1 MFTGRTRKLSTGA
14 AAVVAIIMVLTSAA
28 YACTVFRGKMTVTG
42 ADGNSTFA
50 TGNNLNMGWC
60 IRPQDNTTVA
70 NGGGAK
76 GADGSSIKIR
86 IEPAS
91 STCGS
96 HSPSTRNDYDLNF
109 FNGKAFTY
117 TISSTTGKR
126 VYSTTIHKD
135 CMSPLLSGVVHLARG
150 LTYTNGTIAEGT
162 FKLPASTN
170 KNLSG
175 EASAVCFSDPGG
187 GNGNQVP
194 IIITA

>member
-50 TGNNLNMGWC
+50 TGSNQSMSWC
-60 IRPQDNTTVA
+60 IAPQDNA
-70 NGGGAK
+70 AASAGGGAK
-76 GADGSSIKIR
+76 GADGSSITIK

-91 STCGS
+91 SGCGS
-96 HSPSTRNDYDLNF
+96 HSPSTRSDYHLNF
-109 FNGKAFTY
+109 FNGKGFTY

-126 VYSTTIHKD
+126 VYSTWQKD
-135 CMSPLLSGVVHLARG
+135 CMSPLLSGVVNLASN
-150 LTYTNGTIAEGT
+150 LSYTNGTTAQGT
-162 FKLPASTN
+162 FRLPASTN

-194 IIITA
+194 IIITG

>member
-14 AAVVAIIMVLTSAA
+14 ATVVAIIMVLASGA

-42 ADGNSTFA
+42 GGGSTFA
-50 TGNNLNMGWC
+50 TGNNSGMGWC

-70 NGGGAK
+70 SGGGGK
-76 GADGSSIKIR
+76 GADGSTITIR

-96 HSPSTRNDYDLNF
+96 HSPSTRSDYDLNF
-109 FNGKAFTY
+109 FNGKGFTY

-126 VYSTTIHKD
+126 VYSTWQKD
-135 CMSPLLSGVVHLARG
+135 CMSPRLSGVVNLASNVS
-150 LTYTNGTIAEGT
+150 YTNGTIAQGD
-162 FKLPASTN
+162 FKLPLSTN